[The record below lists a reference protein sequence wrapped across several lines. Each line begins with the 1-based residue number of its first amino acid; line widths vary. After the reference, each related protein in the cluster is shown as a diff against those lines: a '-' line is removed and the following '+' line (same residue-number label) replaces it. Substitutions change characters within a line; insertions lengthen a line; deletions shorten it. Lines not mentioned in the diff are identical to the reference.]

1 MRSGEVLFFGT
12 FLSGV
17 AVAYLAWGVNLLT
30 AVMAA
35 LAFSI
40 YLYIYTP
47 LKKISPFCT
56 LAGAVAGAL
65 PPVIGWAAATGTL
78 GIEAL
83 VLFGIIFFWQ
93 FPHFFSLAWLYKD
106 DYAGAGLHMLPQP
119 ADHGRTAAVSMV
131 LNSLALLI
139 VSVLPTVLGLTG
151 RVYFVAA
158 AITGLMLLV
167 PSVYFL
173 FDRSQQ
179 HARRIFF
186 ASLLYVPVLVV
197 FMVLNRVSPF

>member
-1 MRSGEVLFFGT
+1 V
-12 FLSGV
+12 
-17 AVAYLAWGVNLLT
+17 YLAWAVNLLT
-30 AVMAA
+30 AF
-35 LAFSI
+35 LAGLTLSV

-47 LKKISPFCT
+47 LKKVTSLCVT
-56 LAGAVAGAL
+56 VGAVAGAL
-65 PPVIGWAAATGTL
+65 PPVMGWTAAAGHL

-83 VLFGIIFFWQ
+83 ALFGILFFWQ
-93 FPHFFSLAWLYKD
+93 FPHFLSLAWLYKD